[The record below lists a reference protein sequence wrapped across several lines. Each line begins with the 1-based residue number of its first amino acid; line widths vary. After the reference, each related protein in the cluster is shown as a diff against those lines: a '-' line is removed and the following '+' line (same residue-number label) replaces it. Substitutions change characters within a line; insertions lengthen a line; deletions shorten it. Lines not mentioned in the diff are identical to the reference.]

1 MLSQAHPL
9 KALVVALALASP
21 LVALS
26 QQAAPVPQAEPD
38 AAAELLKSLP
48 SDIARSLNK
57 EQIKEAQSLGAE
69 AVRNIL
75 DAYNQ
80 RDTSLDT
87 MANQTRRRVDTIADE
102 TMQAERDSVLRF
114 LGIEPDSESA
124 LFTFVSWSMPLD
136 MLRSYAIESMWSG
149 STLVFKGVPPGK
161 ELGDFI
167 MKDLQQLVY
176 GKGAAANI
184 SIDPRL
190 YDAYAVNTVPTIVF
204 TRVRNDIQCQ
214 GVEPVV
220 VPLDKDRSTEYQA
233 CPPLD
238 PSSFWKLS
246 GAVTTSYALQA
257 FIDDGAVDAKP
268 NLDALARGW
277 GGQAPS
283 KEQKPF
289 TGKWE
294 DAISPSELK
303 AAQDAARAVLPGT
316 PAPGP

>member
-1 MLSQAHPL
+1 MLSQAHSL
-9 KALVVALALASP
+9 KALCLAIAVSAGAS
-21 LVALS
+21 VMA
-26 QQAAPVPQAEPD
+26 QGTAEPPKD

-48 SDIARSLNK
+48 PDIARSITK
-57 EQIKEAQSLGAE
+57 EQIKEGQAIGEE

-87 MANQTRRRVDTIADE
+87 LANQTRRRVDTIADE

-114 LGIEPDSESA
+114 LGIEPDRETA

-167 MKDLQQLVY
+167 LKDLQQLVY

-190 YDAYAVNTVPTIVF
+190 YDAYAVNSVPTIVF
-204 TRVRNDIQCQ
+204 TRVRNDLQCQ

-220 VPLDKDRSTEYQA
+220 VQLDKDRTTEYQA

-238 PSSFWKLS
+238 PSNYWKLS

-257 FIDDGAVDAKP
+257 FVDDGAVDAKP
-268 NLDALARGW
+268 HLDALSRGW
-277 GGQAPS
+277 AGQSPS

-294 DAISPSELK
+294 DAISPSEYQ
-303 AAQDAARAVLPGT
+303 AAQEAARTVLPSAS
-316 PAPGP
+316 PAVR